1 MNHVKTLHKTSV
13 LGPWPSRQGRLRSSV
28 HNYIALTKPT
38 IVLTFALT
46 GAAAMVMEGS
56 LLANPLNFF
65 LVLLAITFTAA
76 SANGLNQYFER
87 DIDSRM
93 ERTRLRRP
101 LPLKSMEPR
110 NALFFSI
117 ALGVLAIGY
126 LFLSVHIVSA
136 LYALGTILFYSL
148 FYTLWLKP
156 RTPYN
161 IVIGGA
167 AGATAPLIAWSAATG
182 HTPLAPWLLFLIIFI
197 WTPPHFWAL
206 ALCVKDQ
213 YAKVGLPMLPV
224 IKGEE
229 RTLKEIGWY
238 SVALF
243 FSTLLPIFFNILGR
257 VYASASLVLGLLFLF
272 YAGRLYRKKS
282 VKTAYQLFGYSI
294 IYLIL
299 LFIFIILDVQV

>member
-1 MNHVKTLHKTSV
+1 M
-13 LGPWPSRQGRLRSSV
+13 V
-28 HNYIALTKPT
+28 HHYIALTKPT

-56 LLANPLNFF
+56 LSANPLKFF
-65 LVLLAITFTAA
+65 LVLLAITLTAA
-76 SANGLNQYFER
+76 SANGFNQYFER

-93 ERTRLRRP
+93 ERTRLKRP
-101 LPLKSMEPR
+101 LPLKNIEPR

-117 ALGVLAIGY
+117 VLGVLAIGY
-126 LFLSVHIVSA
+126 LFMSVHIVSA
-136 LYALGTILFYSL
+136 LYALGTILFYSF

-156 RTPYN
+156 RTHYN

-167 AGATAPLIAWSAATG
+167 AGATAPLIGWSAAAGDTA
-182 HTPLAPWLLFLIIFI
+182 LAPWLLFLIIFL

-224 IKGEE
+224 VKGEK

-238 SVALF
+238 SVALVASSF
-243 FSTLLPIFFNILGR
+243 FPFFFKISGLVYFFGSLFLGIFFI
-257 VYASASLVLGLLFLF
+257 F
-272 YAGRLYRKKS
+272 YTWRLMREKTEKAAYR
-282 VKTAYQLFGYSI
+282 LFGYSI

-299 LFIFIILDVQV
+299 LFVFIMIDVYKAH

>member
-1 MNHVKTLHKTSV
+1 MKSV
-13 LGPWPSRQGRLRSSV
+13 QA
-28 HNYIALTKPT
+28 YIALTKPT

-46 GAAAMVMEGS
+46 GAAAMVVEGS
-56 LLANPLNFF
+56 LLANPVRFF
-65 LVLLAITFTAA
+65 LVLMAITLTAA
-76 SANGLNQYFER
+76 SANGFNQYFER

-101 LPLKSMEPR
+101 LPLKNMEPR
-110 NALFFSI
+110 KALLFSI
-117 ALGVLAIGY
+117 FLGVLAVIY
-126 LFLSVHIVSA
+126 LAVWVNPVSA
-136 LYALGTILFYSL
+136 LYALGTILFYSF

-156 RTPYN
+156 RTHYN

-167 AGATAPLIAWSAATG
+167 AGAAAPLIGWSAATG
-182 HTPLAPWLLFLIIFI
+182 ATALAPWLMFLIVFL

-224 IKGEE
+224 VKGEK

-238 SVALF
+238 SLALVLSSALLF
-243 FSTLLPIFFNILGR
+243 FLKISGFF
-257 VYASASLVLGLLFLF
+257 YAVGSLFLGVLFIF
-272 YAGRLYRKKS
+272 YVWRLLREKS
-282 VKTAYQLFGYSI
+282 AKAAYTLFGYSI

-299 LFIFIILDVQV
+299 LFIFIMIDVYVAR